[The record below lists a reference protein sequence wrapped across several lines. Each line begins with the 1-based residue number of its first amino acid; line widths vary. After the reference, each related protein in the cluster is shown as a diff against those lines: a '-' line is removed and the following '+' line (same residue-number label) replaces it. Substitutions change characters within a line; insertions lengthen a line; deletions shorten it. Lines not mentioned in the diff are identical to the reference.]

1 MCAQDHQPSMMV
13 ALEQFDPSRRAGVDP
28 LRLLHHDQTGE
39 SIMLKDGF
47 PSLNVEFIDDAT
59 LQAAEYS
66 VRARFV
72 AEPCAQLGARD
83 VRRVDVGAERTED
96 AQRQLGR
103 ERVCVS
109 LQNDR

>member
-1 MCAQDHQPSMMV
+1 
-13 ALEQFDPSRRAGVDP
+13 
-28 LRLLHHDQTGE
+28 
-39 SIMLKDGF
+39 MLKDGF

-66 VRARFV
+66 VRACFI

-96 AQRQLGR
+96 AQRQLRQGAGLR
-103 ERVCVS
+103 VAPERS
-109 LQNDR
+109 MSIPPPYR